1 MPTSNN
7 IKERGERPRMN
18 TTGVVLAAHGIPPLD
33 WLEQNRELWERMEGQ
48 EESISKELKNWT
60 RTPEN
65 DPCSFQTE
73 KLGER
78 VKERGGYDILE
89 VGYDHFAGPSV
100 AEAIERAIAQGA
112 RRVIVVPTMFARAGM
127 QVETDVPQTVTTLQE
142 QYPAVEIIYTG
153 LPFDSNKHAD
163 LIISKIR
170 EHDKPYDLSE
180 AELGLMRLSAL
191 ETGKTGLV
199 YDLAAGHGLVTR
211 LSALGFTPDAQVTM
225 VQNFGHGPVI
235 VSIRDTRIALGRGEA
250 GKVRVRRSS
259 DEQ

>member
-1 MPTSNN
+1 MNLAD
-7 IKERGERPRMN
+7 RGERSKM
-18 TTGVVLAAHGIPPLD
+18 TETGVVLAALGVPPLD
-33 WLEQNRELWERMEGQ
+33 WVEQNRELWERMEEQ
-48 EESISKELKNWT
+48 EQKISRELKNWP
-60 RTPEN
+60 RSLEN
-65 DPCSFQTE
+65 DAFSCESQ
-73 KLGER
+73 KLAER

-89 VGYDHFAGPSV
+89 VGYDQFAAPSV
-100 AEAIERAIAQGA
+100 AEAIEKVIAKGA
-112 RRVIVVPTMFARAGM
+112 HRVIVVPTMFTRGGVH
-127 QVETDVPQTVTTLQE
+127 VETDIPQTVTALQK
-142 QYPAVEIIYTG
+142 QYPEVEIMYAG
-153 LPFDSNKHAD
+153 PPFDPNKHAD

-170 EHDKPYDLSE
+170 EHDEAHVPSE

-191 ETGKTGLV
+191 ETGETGLV
-199 YDLAAGHGLVTR
+199 YDMVAGHSLVSR